1 MVSLPRA
8 KVQILFRELRS
19 HKPHGADRQTNKVF
33 KIKLD
38 FLGSAV
44 FKNMPPTA
52 GDTGLVT
59 DSGKF
64 HLLQG
69 NWTDALE
76 HTLEPVLGNKRS
88 HWLNGHESEQIP
100 RQRGGWR
107 RMEESGVLQSKGSQ
121 KVRQDRTKTIALHNL
136 HLLKP
141 LDAEGQLWNY
151 MWIFSWMEPGQTP

>member
-69 NWTDALE
+69 N
-76 HTLEPVLGNKRS
+76 
-88 HWLNGHESEQIP
+88 
-100 RQRGGWR
+100 
-107 RMEESGVLQSKGSQ
+107 
-121 KVRQDRTKTIALHNL
+121 
-136 HLLKP
+136 
-141 LDAEGQLWNY
+141 
-151 MWIFSWMEPGQTP
+151 